1 MSLLNDKNF
10 LKWWLTRLEPFVDV
24 PEPKLAAER
33 EAVERMQEF
42 NNNYQTFLQQAVI
55 PAVDQL
61 IKLMA
66 ANRVVH
72 RVTTWGNQ
80 LSVRI
85 HLQWRWAELIISQ
98 SHEDAVTFEHHII
111 TEGDRRG
118 DDQSEDHSHQYDL
131 RDPVP
136 TEVANYELMF
146 FMTRLAMDL
155 VEPPPEPEIP
165 PGEEGSEDDDAP
177 PKPKKKK

>member
-1 MSLLNDKNF
+1 MSLFDKNF
-10 LKWWLTRLEPFVDV
+10 IKWWTTRLGPFVDV
-24 PEPKLAAER
+24 PEAKLAAER
-33 EAVERMQEF
+33 EAVERMQEY
-42 NNNYQTFLQQAVI
+42 NHNYQSFLQQAVI

-66 ANRVVH
+66 EQRLVH

-80 LSVRI
+80 LSIRI
-85 HLQWRWAELIISQ
+85 HLAWRWGELVISQ

-111 TEGDRRG
+111 TEGERRG

-131 RDPVP
+131 KDPVP
-136 TEVANYELMF
+136 KEIAHYELMF

-155 VEPPPEPEIP
+155 VEGPEEPELP
-165 PGEEGSEDDDAP
+165 PGEKEEDE
-177 PKPKKKK
+177 K